1 MDFHRV
7 CIRLTT
13 THSFVKYIQFQKYT
27 NSFPKFVIH
36 VDFRNIFKRETH
48 CREIQTMNTIYTF
61 KTLLSFLLSK

>member
-27 NSFPKFVIH
+27 YSFPKFVIH
-36 VDFRNIFKRETH
+36 VDFRNLNLRKRKKHMHIDEKFKP
-48 CREIQTMNTIYTF
+48 
-61 KTLLSFLLSK
+61 